1 MAELFHHRLHLV
13 RQLALIGLSALAIS
27 ALGVWIGCSRSELPD
42 VDTARA
48 PIAAVDH
55 REMVG
60 PCAVTRFVDGDTVDI
75 ACAGVWVRVR
85 LLNIDTPER
94 GRAGFHEATEALR
107 QMAEGRTIYLVYEY
121 PYGPSRGRYGRLLAY
136 LYADELNIN
145 LEMVREGWTPF
156 YTKFGAGR
164 FPAEFMQ
171 AEAEAMRGR
180 RGLWSVD

>member
-1 MAELFHHRLHLV
+1 MR
-13 RQLALIGLSALAIS
+13 RIALIGVSAVAIF
-27 ALGVWIGCSRSELPD
+27 ALGVWVGRSRSEHPD
-42 VDTARA
+42 VATA

-60 PCAVTRFVDGDTVDI
+60 PCAVTRFVDGDTVDV
-75 ACAGVWVRVR
+75 ACAEVKVRVR

-94 GRAGFHEATEALR
+94 GRVGFHEATEALR
-107 QMAEGRTIYLVYEY
+107 QMAEGRAIYLVYEH
-121 PYGPSRGRYGRLLAY
+121 PYHPSRGRYGRLLAY
-136 LYADELNIN
+136 LYADDLNLN

-156 YTKFGAGR
+156 YTKYGVGR

-171 AEAEAMRGR
+171 TEAEAMRGR